1 MTSGSVSLKSFAW
14 PLKTKKRHRSGSGG
28 SKDHEAKKKSFLTR
42 RQSAPTRRPSGF
54 GSSTCNLEVV
64 APVTSD
70 VEFKFCWP
78 IEGFLKQAK
87 GSSSRS
93 SINSNDSEDKPSSGL
108 DSKTFEINVNG
119 VHTTWN
125 LSIRFWT
132 GEDGERLANPFV
144 LCLNM
149 LSCSIRKPLDVGIK
163 YKFGVL
169 NRCNG
174 DFEMGSTEIKPDLKL
189 ENTNELRSIGY
200 KNIAISEKHI
210 NSSGDIELVCKMRLL
225 KDDSENHSLSSDLKA
240 LINDEKSSDLILE
253 ADGKTFKVHRNIL
266 CARSSVFAAL
276 LSNKMTPTSTTEVG
290 SNQSGMLRKSPV
302 QDGDEQQPAIGS
314 KEDST
319 NNVQVPQAKDD
330 NPSDKDKQEIHPA
343 STIQKLEIKDIHA
356 KTLEQLLE
364 YIYTDSSLNVDA
376 KNSSLLAAAQ
386 NYKLLGLKS
395 QCENH
400 LGEIISPKNVASV
413 LLIAD
418 KYECQKLKKSALGY
432 CKSNHTYIMKDDQWK
447 TIEEEKPGLFEEAVS
462 EVINKNMCQAHEE
475 CLKKSGK
482 RFEFERNSSELQLSV

>member
-28 SKDHEAKKKSFLTR
+28 SKDHEAKKKSFLNR
-42 RQSAPTRRPSGF
+42 RQSTQARRPSGF

-93 SINSNDSEDKPSSGL
+93 SINSNDFEDKPSSGL

-149 LSCSIRKPLDVGIK
+149 LSCSIRKPLDV
-163 YKFGVL
+163 
-169 NRCNG
+169 
-174 DFEMGSTEIKPDLKL
+174 
-189 ENTNELRSIGY
+189 
-200 KNIAISEKHI
+200 
-210 NSSGDIELVCKMRLL
+210 
-225 KDDSENHSLSSDLKA
+225 
-240 LINDEKSSDLILE
+240 

-276 LSNKMTPTSTTEVG
+276 LSNKMTPSSRVEVG
-290 SNQSGMLRKSPV
+290 STQSGMLRKSPV
-302 QDGDEQQPAIGS
+302 QIGDEHQPAIES
-314 KEDST
+314 EDDST
-319 NNVQVPQAKDD
+319 NNNKVPLQAKDD
-330 NPSDKDKQEIHPA
+330 DDSVPPSDTDKHEIHPVSA
-343 STIQKLEIKDIHA
+343 IQKLEIKDIHA

-482 RFEFERNSSELQLSV
+482 RYEFERNSSETQLINEH

>member
-1 MTSGSVSLKSFAW
+1 MEQQLSFDWSLQTIKDCRFKSGFISSNSSQIANTNHKYKMTSGSVSLKSFAW

-28 SKDHEAKKKSFLTR
+28 SKDHEAKKKSFLNR
-42 RQSAPTRRPSGF
+42 RQSTQARRPSGF

-93 SINSNDSEDKPSSGL
+93 SINSNDFEDKPSSGL

-149 LSCSIRKPLDVGIK
+149 LSCSIRKPLDVGI
-163 YKFGVL
+163 
-169 NRCNG
+169 N
-174 DFEMGSTEIKPDLKL
+174 
-189 ENTNELRSIGY
+189 
-200 KNIAISEKHI
+200 
-210 NSSGDIELVCKMRLL
+210 
-225 KDDSENHSLSSDLKA
+225 
-240 LINDEKSSDLILE
+240 
-253 ADGKTFKVHRNIL
+253 
-266 CARSSVFAAL
+266 
-276 LSNKMTPTSTTEVG
+276 NKMTPSSRVEVG
-290 SNQSGMLRKSPV
+290 STQSGMLRKSPV
-302 QDGDEQQPAIGS
+302 QIGDEHQPAIES
-314 KEDST
+314 EDDST
-319 NNVQVPQAKDD
+319 NNNKVPLQAKDD
-330 NPSDKDKQEIHPA
+330 DDSVPPSDTDKHEIHPVSA
-343 STIQKLEIKDIHA
+343 IQKLEIKDIHA

-482 RFEFERNSSELQLSV
+482 RYEFERNSSETQLINEH